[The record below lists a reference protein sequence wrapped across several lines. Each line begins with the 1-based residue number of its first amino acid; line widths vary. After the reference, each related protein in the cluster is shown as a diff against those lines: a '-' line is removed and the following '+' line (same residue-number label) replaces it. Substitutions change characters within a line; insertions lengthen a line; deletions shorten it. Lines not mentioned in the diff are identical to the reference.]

1 MKVIEITESKME
13 KMSGLVEDM
22 LLAGGE
28 LMHCLTKMSD
38 EMYGERGG
46 SRSGGRYGGDMYG
59 NRDMYGMREREWE
72 GDGNDW
78 RQPMMYGERRRYYPR
93 MR

>member
-38 EMYGERGG
+38 EMYGERSG
-46 SRSGGRYGGDMYG
+46 SRSGGRYSGDMYG
-59 NRDMYGMREREWE
+59 AREMYGMRGHDRMEEDNEWRE
-72 GDGNDW
+72 
-78 RQPMMYGERRRYYPR
+78 PAMYGERRRHYPR

>member
-1 MKVIEITESKME
+1 MKIIEITDSKIE
-13 KMSGLVEDM
+13 KMSDLVEDV

-46 SRSGGRYGGDMYG
+46 GNRQSGRYGDMYG
-59 NRDMYGMREREWE
+59 NREREWE
-72 GDGNDW
+72 SDDDMGY
-78 RQPMMYGERRRYYPR
+78 RSPMYGERRRYTRR